1 MFIAIISIC
10 SHVKEN
16 IGSLLN
22 PELKSLVLKT
32 SNYHIIL
39 TKHFIPSM
47 LNVRQSLQ
55 LSDPSPVGLAPS
67 LGSGDMLI
75 CHYLLMLFLLSLL
88 TPQPEPG
95 SFPVKRSSFSPP
107 SPHAHRGS
115 CDHRKGGLSMIAG
128 PLPYNIKSLE
138 KSKRTPLYLLRMQ
151 FITIND
157 SLSFGLQ
164 RFFFF
169 LF

>member
-10 SHVKEN
+10 SHIKEN
-16 IGSLLN
+16 IGSPLN

-67 LGSGDMLI
+67 LGSVDMFI
-75 CHYLLMLFLLSLL
+75 CHYLY
-88 TPQPEPG
+88 
-95 SFPVKRSSFSPP
+95 
-107 SPHAHRGS
+107 
-115 CDHRKGGLSMIAG
+115 D
-128 PLPYNIKSLE
+128 
-138 KSKRTPLYLLRMQ
+138 
-151 FITIND
+151 ITC
-157 SLSFGLQ
+157 
-164 RFFFF
+164 
-169 LF
+169 

>member
-1 MFIAIISIC
+1 MFITIISIS

-22 PELKSLVLKT
+22 PEFKSLVLKT
-32 SNYHIIL
+32 SYYHIIL

-67 LGSGDMLI
+67 LGSGDRRRTTSA
-75 CHYLLMLFLLSLL
+75 YVSLLMTLLVDVVSLL

-115 CDHRKGGLSMIAG
+115 CDHRKGGLSM
-128 PLPYNIKSLE
+128 KE
-138 KSKRTPLYLLRMQ
+138 KW
-151 FITIND
+151 
-157 SLSFGLQ
+157 SLS
-164 RFFFF
+164 
-169 LF
+169 